1 MNTEFDM
8 QIDAKDLYKFNIRQ
22 TYLSFNG
29 VLSVVLPIICII
41 MAVLQAQNNSWIYFA
56 LYLGFGILFI
66 FYMPLSLWLGSKRIM
81 KMGGPITK
89 KLHYVMSEESIQVS
103 VEDQKDELPWN
114 LVYRMIETKET
125 ILIFSN
131 RKNAF
136 ILKKDQLGT
145 AEQEVKELAKKK
157 LEKFRLKLQK

>member
-1 MNTEFDM
+1 M
-8 QIDAKDLYKFNIRQ
+8 
-22 TYLSFNG
+22 
-29 VLSVVLPIICII
+29 
-41 MAVLQAQNNSWIYFA
+41 
-56 LYLGFGILFI
+56 
-66 FYMPLSLWLGSKRIM
+66 
-81 KMGGPITK
+81 

-103 VEDQKDELPWN
+103 VENQKDELPWN

-157 LEKFRLKLQK
+157 LEKFRL